1 MGYVLVYAR
10 LSRSRDLF
18 VMTEHR
24 LGIRTL
30 VGSGILVLAVVL
42 SGFLA
47 AGTAAG
53 AAAAELRVMTY
64 NVHWAEQVDA
74 RTGRWTG
81 RLDLRRI
88 AADVRRSGAEV
99 VAVQEVHTYRVGGRV
114 LSEAHELARLLGW
127 TRGGVGRHV
136 LTRGSNPVAIWCR
149 RKSGVRVVKWLDG
162 RRATCLQHGNA
173 ILSRRPLYHGRF
185 IDLFRPVGDPLGSD
199 LYGTDE
205 GRSGLLAGVLVG
217 GRRVWIASVHLAR
230 IPAIGTCQ
238 LRDLLAQLSDARPLM
253 LAGDFNLRTDTEVAQ
268 PRCDGLPPR
277 PLDQLP
283 GAGLVRGEPGGRTY
297 PAHAPH
303 EHIDHFF
310 ASPTLALLNVRPLN
324 NCYRGR
330 CSSDHRPLVA
340 RLRLPG

>member
-1 MGYVLVYAR
+1 MSEHPAGPRR
-10 LSRSRDLF
+10 LAGPRLRS
-18 VMTEHR
+18 
-24 LGIRTL
+24 I
-30 VGSGILVLAVVL
+30 VLAVVL
-42 SGFLA
+42 SGLLT
-47 AGTAAG
+47 GGGAG
-53 AAAAELRVMTY
+53 AAAAAEVRVMTY
-64 NVHWAEQVDA
+64 NVHWGEQVDA
-74 RTGRWTG
+74 RTGKWTG
-81 RLDLRRI
+81 RVDLRRI
-88 AADVRRSGAEV
+88 ASDVRRSGAEV
-99 VAVQEVHTYRVGGRV
+99 VAVQEVQTYRVGGRV

-127 TRGGVGRHV
+127 TSDGVRRHV
-136 LTRGSNPVAIWCR
+136 LTHGSAPVSIWCR
-149 RKSGVRVVKWLDG
+149 RKTGTRVVKWLDG
-162 RRATCLQHGNA
+162 GRATCFEHGNA
-173 ILSRRPLYHGRF
+173 LLSKRPLFHGRF
-185 IDLFRPVGDPLGSD
+185 IDLFRPDGNLFDGD

-205 GRSGLLAGVLVG
+205 GRSGLLAAILVG

-230 IPAIGTCQ
+230 IPSIGTCQ

-310 ASPTLALLNVRPLN
+310 ASPPLALLNVRPLN